1 MFDCMP
7 HEPGKLMVQR
17 DSTSCGLLEA
27 LPFSNALSTAEW
39 NVSQGQVPPCHH
51 AIPPSPPL
59 PLAGPSSA
67 RPSCGE
73 RGPPRQARA
82 GVQRT
87 RHASIRPS
95 SLFKAPLRNAHFKG
109 GKKRSGIGRTAD
121 GGSAFQ
127 TFAFLIQWG
136 RECVLRLHFAIE
148 QPK

>member
-67 RPSCGE
+67 APPGRPAGREGRPGRPGQAYSARGTRPSVRRACLRPRYGMHISKEGKRGRGSGE
-73 RGPPRQARA
+73 RRMAVP
-82 GVQRT
+82 
-87 RHASIRPS
+87 
-95 SLFKAPLRNAHFKG
+95 LFKHLP
-109 GKKRSGIGRTAD
+109 S
-121 GGSAFQ
+121 
-127 TFAFLIQWG
+127 
-136 RECVLRLHFAIE
+136 
-148 QPK
+148 

>member
-17 DSTSCGLLEA
+17 DSTSCGLLKA

-87 RHASIRPS
+87 QHASVPPSVRRACLRPRYGMHIS
-95 SLFKAPLRNAHFKG
+95 KEGKRGRGSGERRMAVPLFKHLP
-109 GKKRSGIGRTAD
+109 S
-121 GGSAFQ
+121 
-127 TFAFLIQWG
+127 
-136 RECVLRLHFAIE
+136 
-148 QPK
+148 